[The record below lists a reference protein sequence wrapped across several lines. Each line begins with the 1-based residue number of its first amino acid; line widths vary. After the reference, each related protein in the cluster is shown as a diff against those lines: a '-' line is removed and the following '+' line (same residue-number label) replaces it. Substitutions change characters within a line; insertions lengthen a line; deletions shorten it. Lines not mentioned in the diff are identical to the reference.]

1 MNQVDRRYINIRP
14 AICRPLS
21 NLSTKNTRNGD
32 LRGAEIGFIPRR
44 NLVTTTYR
52 HDDYSST
59 SALVTFR
66 TSSFHPANRTQ
77 GAEPESDWKT
87 LLLSI
92 PPSPLGICNSIVRE
106 SRNLPLPHDE
116 TKLTSQI
123 SRISFECYRT
133 ASIPLRL
140 ANFRTNEGEF
150 VAAEMRMS
158 EVSLRVIGSFARF
171 ARDGKG
177 NGTRLKSRGIEI
189 KNSKMDGDCMWRIV
203 CMRQ

>member
-87 LLLSI
+87 L
-92 PPSPLGICNSIVRE
+92 PPPPLGICNSIVRE

-123 SRISFECYRT
+123 STISFECYRT
-133 ASIPLRL
+133 IPLPFLFDWRTFARTK
-140 ANFRTNEGEF
+140 AN
-150 VAAEMRMS
+150 
-158 EVSLRVIGSFARF
+158 SLR
-171 ARDGKG
+171 
-177 NGTRLKSRGIEI
+177 LK
-189 KNSKMDGDCMWRIV
+189 
-203 CMRQ
+203 

>member
-87 LLLSI
+87 L
-92 PPSPLGICNSIVRE
+92 PPPPLGICNSIVRE
-106 SRNLPLPHDE
+106 SRNLPPFPMTRPSLQVKYRQFHLNVTAPFLFHSSSIGE
-116 TKLTSQI
+116 LSHERR
-123 SRISFECYRT
+123 RIRC
-133 ASIPLRL
+133 
-140 ANFRTNEGEF
+140 G
-150 VAAEMRMS
+150 
-158 EVSLRVIGSFARF
+158 
-171 ARDGKG
+171 
-177 NGTRLKSRGIEI
+177 
-189 KNSKMDGDCMWRIV
+189 
-203 CMRQ
+203 